1 MVDEH
6 KISKS
11 SRRRE
16 ATMTMFL
23 LTAFVLWLTRFV
35 YLYG

>member
-11 SRRRE
+11 NRRRE
-16 ATMTMFL
+16 AAATTFL
-23 LTAFVLWLTRFV
+23 LTAFVLWLTGFV